1 MKPLLII
8 ANFKSNMINLG
19 ANDWLQEI
27 SNFTR
32 SASSGQASQISNLNN
47 KEIVVCP
54 SFTLLPMFKN
64 YIDEQ
69 KLPIELGAQDVSS
82 FPEGPYTGEVNGRQI
97 KELAD
102 YVLIGHSERRSLL
115 KESDKLIE
123 EKVEKAIAVNLQPI
137 FFVQNVDTPIPR
149 EVEIVVY
156 EPPESISTVSG
167 GTADNPKDVF
177 ESVNKLRK
185 IRKFKYVLYGGS
197 VDSQNVFTF
206 TSLPNVDGVVPGRAS
221 LDALEFL
228 KIIENA

>member
-8 ANFKSNMINLG
+8 ANFKSNKTTLE

-27 SNFTR
+27 SNKVIL
-32 SASSGQASQISNLNN
+32 SESKYQISNISD
-47 KEIVVCP
+47 KEVIICP
-54 SFTLLPMFKN
+54 SLTLLSIFKEF
-64 YIDEQ
+64 IRDQ
-69 KLPIELGAQDVSS
+69 KLPIKLGAQDISAYDQ
-82 FPEGPYTGEVNGRQI
+82 GAYTGEVNGKQI

-123 EKVEKAIAVNLQPI
+123 EKVKKAIAVNLQPI
-137 FFVQNVDTPIPR
+137 FFVQNVGTPIPR
-149 EVEIVVY
+149 GVEIIVY

-167 GTADNPKDVF
+167 GVADNPKDVS
-177 ESVNKLRK
+177 ETISQLRGSHS
-185 IRKFKYVLYGGS
+185 FKYALYGGS